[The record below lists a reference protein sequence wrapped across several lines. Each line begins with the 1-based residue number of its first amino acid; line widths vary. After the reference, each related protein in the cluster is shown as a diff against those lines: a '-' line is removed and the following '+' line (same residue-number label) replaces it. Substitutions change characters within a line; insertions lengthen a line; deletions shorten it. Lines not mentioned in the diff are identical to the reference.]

1 MTPSLST
8 LHPSSDNMPILLPSS
23 EDIPSPSR
31 DRSPGLNPQDYLNED
46 LTPRPLEEIYA
57 DPEVPSA
64 PLTPL
69 PFLESIWNSDMIVKF
84 HDTSG
89 RKSGAVVIVM
99 VSGLIGMQQRLL
111 VMFL

>member
-1 MTPSLST
+1 M
-8 LHPSSDNMPILLPSS
+8 
-23 EDIPSPSR
+23 PSPSR
-31 DRSPGLNPQDYLNED
+31 DKSLGPTLQEDLTKD

-57 DPEVPSA
+57 DPEVPAA

-89 RKSGAVVIVM
+89 RKM
-99 VSGLIGMQQRLL
+99 VLL
-111 VMFL
+111 SL